1 MNTENNSQAEY
12 EYIIVGSGAGGG
24 PLACNLAK
32 AGHKVLLL
40 EAGGEANPY
49 NCQVPVFHALASEDD
64 SLKWDFYVRHYADDK
79 LQRRDS
85 KFVEKENGILYPRSG
100 TLGGCTAHNAM
111 ITVYPHNADWNHIAD
126 ITGDRSWRAD
136 NMRKY
141 FQRLEDC
148 NYRPV
153 RRFFA
158 KLFRWNPRRHGFGG
172 WLTTNIAN
180 PTLVVKDMDIVVLL
194 LKSALAAITKLGKPL
209 ERIKASLD
217 SLLDPNDW
225 ALVKKNAEGIRFAPL
240 ATKNG
245 CRTGTRNY
253 IQAVQKSHPQN
264 LTVKT
269 NALVTRVLLDS
280 SNTATGVEYR
290 EGANIYAA
298 HINPQPSKAGP
309 AQQVHAARE
318 VILSGGAFNTPQ
330 LLKLSGIGP
339 KAELKKHGIPVKV
352 DLPGVGE
359 NLQDRYEVGVVARM
373 KRDFALLEGAT
384 FKGPA
389 PGQQPDPM
397 FKEWQEQGKGV
408 YTTNG
413 AVLSVITKSAPERP
427 LPDLFIFGLAGL
439 FKGYYPKYSDAFI
452 KHKNYFT
459 WAILKAHTNNCAGT
473 VKLRSTDPLDTPDIN
488 FRYFSEGNDAKGED
502 LESVVEG
509 VQFVRNMMEGY
520 KDLVAE
526 EEVPGSKVQTR
537 EQLREFIKNEAWGH
551 HASCTCKI
559 GADNDP
565 MAVLDGN
572 FRVRGVKNLRV
583 VDASAFPKI
592 PGFFIV
598 TPVYMISEKASDVIL
613 ADAKK
618 AG

>member
-1 MNTENNSQAEY
+1 MSTEKKSQAEY
-12 EYIIVGSGAGGG
+12 EYIVVGSGAGGG

-32 AGHKVLLL
+32 AGYKVLLL

-64 SLKWDFYVRHYADDK
+64 SLKWDFYVRHYGDDQ

-85 KFVEKENGILYPRSG
+85 KFVEKKNGILYPRSG

-111 ITVYPHNADWNHIAD
+111 ITVYPHNADWDHIAEV
-126 ITGDRSWRAD
+126 TGDGSWRSD

-141 FQRLEDC
+141 FERLEDC

-158 KLFRWNPRRHGFGG
+158 KMFGWNPTRHGFKG
-172 WLTTNIAN
+172 WLTTNIAD
-180 PTLVVKDMDIVVLL
+180 PRLVVKDMDLVTLI
-194 LKSALAAITKLGKPL
+194 LKSALDAITKLGKPL
-209 ERIKASLD
+209 ERIKASID
-217 SLLDPNDW
+217 ALLDPNDW
-225 ALVKKNAEGIRFAPL
+225 SLVKKNAEGIRFAPL

-264 LTVKT
+264 LIVKT
-269 NALVTRVLLDS
+269 NALVTRVLLDKDKV
-280 SNTATGVEYR
+280 ATGVEYR
-290 EGANIYAA
+290 EGENIYAA
-298 HINPQPSKAGP
+298 HVNPQPTKAGP
-309 AQQVHAARE
+309 PQRVYASRE
-318 VILSGGAFNTPQ
+318 IILSGGAFNTPQ

-339 KAELKKHGIPVKV
+339 KAELQKHGIEVKV

-359 NLQDRYEVGVVARM
+359 NLQDRYEVGIVTRM

-384 FKGPA
+384 FQGPA

-397 FKEWQEQGKGV
+397 FKEWLEGKGV

-413 AVLSVITKSAPERP
+413 AVLSIMTKSAPERP
-427 LPDLFIFGLAGL
+427 LPDLFIFGLAGR
-439 FKGYYPKYSDAFI
+439 FYGYFPGYSDAFI
-452 KHKNYFT
+452 KYKNYFT
-459 WAILKAHTNNCAGT
+459 WAVLKAHTNNTAGT
-473 VKLRSTDPLDTPDIN
+473 VKLRSADPLDTPDIN
-488 FRYFSEGNDAKGED
+488 FHYFTEGNDKSGDD

-526 EEVPGSKVQTR
+526 EEVPGTQVKTR
-537 EQLREFIKNEAWGH
+537 EQIREFIKNEAWGH

-572 FRVRGVKNLRV
+572 FRVRGVRNLRV
-583 VDASAFPKI
+583 VDASVFPKI

-613 ADAKK
+613 ADARK